1 MDCQRCRQPLLEA
14 SPGPG
19 GRGLAPLGESY
30 VVLPQSRRASALHA
44 SLNESLSQPVGG
56 GVLQASSIHD
66 QLQTVDR
73 LFGLAER
80 CASLPCGVP
89 LCEDC
94 ASGVVRDLN
103 ARLRDAR
110 LERDRLQAAF
120 AELEAGDG
128 GPSHGAL
135 SDAEFAAEEAARE
148 LEVSEL
154 RAALASARR
163 ERSALADEAVRLR
176 AQRAEQ
182 EAEEEAWHAV
192 INSNTLRA
200 QAEQEEATRERQ
212 LVQFCRRELART
224 RSRALL
230 PRPLPPALPPCSHAS
245 RWCALRRRICPAPP
259 PPDPRLRRS
268 GRQTASAWRSVC
280 LAQPPLYGPTPL
292 CERVGAARARR
303 RRERR
308 LPHQLHRQL
317 RHPQLAPPRPLAGRL
332 CRLGRDQRGA
342 RAGRAAPRRRR
353 ARVERALQL
362 ARAAADGVVLQG
374 VQARRAARAVRA
386 PRLRLAAP
394 RPHLRLLALRQGAHH
409 APRLRLGP
417 PRLRRRAPPRRRRP
431 RAAAPDRGGRGGR
444 LLHPT
449 AGERRRGAVDACPP
463 LLTRGPVVAAHLA
476 PRGGHSSRH
485 RHRAARRVARRL
497 ECARESDMPLAG

>member
-73 LFGLAER
+73 LVGLAER

-110 LERDRLQAAF
+110 EERDRLQAAF

-192 INSNTLRA
+192 INGNTLRA

-212 LVQFCRRELART
+212 LVQFCRRELARLGRVDVVSDVFRISST
-224 RSRALL
+224 GSFGTLNSLRLGARTPRGSSGRLPGVSVALLLVAVARESGARFSSHALL
-230 PRPLPPALPPCSHAS
+230 PMGSYSKAYKLDEPRALYELHGSGSPHLGRIFGSSRFDKGLTMLLACASDLLAFAGARPRAGVA
-245 RWCALRRRICPAPP
+245 PAPP
-259 PPDPRLRRS
+259 HPIEADAVGGFCIRLQASGGEERWTRALRCLLEDLSWLLTWRR
-268 GRQTASAWRSVC
+268 A
-280 LAQPPLYGPTPL
+280 
-292 CERVGAARARR
+292 GAA
-303 RRERR
+303 
-308 LPHQLHRQL
+308 
-317 RHPQLAPPRPLAGRL
+317 
-332 CRLGRDQRGA
+332 
-342 RAGRAAPRRRR
+342 
-353 ARVERALQL
+353 
-362 ARAAADGVVLQG
+362 AAATGTALH
-374 VQARRAARAVRA
+374 AA
-386 PRLRLAAP
+386 
-394 RPHLRLLALRQGAHH
+394 
-409 APRLRLGP
+409 
-417 PRLRRRAPPRRRRP
+417 
-431 RAAAPDRGGRGGR
+431 
-444 LLHPT
+444 
-449 AGERRRGAVDACPP
+449 
-463 LLTRGPVVAAHLA
+463 
-476 PRGGHSSRH
+476 
-485 RHRAARRVARRL
+485 
-497 ECARESDMPLAG
+497 

>member
-73 LFGLAER
+73 LVGLAER

-110 LERDRLQAAF
+110 EERDRLQAAF

-192 INSNTLRA
+192 INGNTLRA

-212 LVQFCRRELART
+212 LVQFCRRELVQHP
-224 RSRALL
+224 SPALL
-230 PRPLPPALPPCSHAS
+230 PRPLPPALPALPPCSHAS
-245 RWCALRRRICPAPP
+245 RRCALRRRIRRRIRPAPP
-259 PPDPRLRRS
+259 PPAPAAPQRRS
-268 GRQTASAWRSVC
+268 TDCLCC
-280 LAQPPLYGPTPL
+280 LAQPVL
-292 CERVGAARARR
+292 GAASAASTD
-303 RRERR
+303 
-308 LPHQLHRQL
+308 
-317 RHPQLAPPRPLAGRL
+317 APW
-332 CRLGRDQRGA
+332 
-342 RAGRAAPRRRR
+342 
-353 ARVERALQL
+353 
-362 ARAAADGVVLQG
+362 
-374 VQARRAARAVRA
+374 
-386 PRLRLAAP
+386 
-394 RPHLRLLALRQGAHH
+394 
-409 APRLRLGP
+409 
-417 PRLRRRAPPRRRRP
+417 
-431 RAAAPDRGGRGGR
+431 
-444 LLHPT
+444 
-449 AGERRRGAVDACPP
+449 
-463 LLTRGPVVAAHLA
+463 
-476 PRGGHSSRH
+476 
-485 RHRAARRVARRL
+485 
-497 ECARESDMPLAG
+497 

>member
-73 LFGLAER
+73 LVGLAER

-110 LERDRLQAAF
+110 EERDRLQAAF

-148 LEVSEL
+148 LVVSEL

-192 INSNTLRA
+192 INGNTLRA

-212 LVQFCRRELART
+212 LVQFCRRELVQT
-224 RSRALL
+224 
-230 PRPLPPALPPCSHAS
+230 PRPPCSPDP
-245 RWCALRRRICPAPP
+245 CPP
-259 PPDPRLRRS
+259 PSRPCRRARTPPAGAHSADASAPRRHFPPPRLRRG
-268 GRQTASAWRSVC
+268 GRQTASAAWRSLS
-280 LAQPPLYGPTPL
+280 LAQPPLHRPTPL
-292 CERVGAARARR
+292 GERVGAARARR

-317 RHPQLAPPRPLAGRL
+317 RHPQLAPPR
-332 CRLGRDQRGA
+332 
-342 RAGRAAPRRRR
+342 RA
-353 ARVERALQL
+353 
-362 ARAAADGVVLQG
+362 
-374 VQARRAARAVRA
+374 
-386 PRLRLAAP
+386 
-394 RPHLRLLALRQGAHH
+394 
-409 APRLRLGP
+409 
-417 PRLRRRAPPRRRRP
+417 
-431 RAAAPDRGGRGGR
+431 
-444 LLHPT
+444 HPSW
-449 AGERRRGAVDACPP
+449 
-463 LLTRGPVVAAHLA
+463 L
-476 PRGGHSSRH
+476 
-485 RHRAARRVARRL
+485 
-497 ECARESDMPLAG
+497 